1 MFVCLFWCLQIK
13 AFHKQRVGEMRSC
26 VTQLARA
33 ELARAR
39 SIRQA
44 LGRSL
49 QLVHLFP
56 VPSDADSSD
65 SAASPSSSTPLQ
77 RYH

>member
-1 MFVCLFWCLQIK
+1 MQIK

-49 QLVHLFP
+49 ELVRLFP
-56 VPSDADSSD
+56 VPPNPVDL
-65 SAASPSSSTPLQ
+65 SASSPSTSAPLE